1 MTRMIDI
8 LEDYCMYRN
17 YGYCRIDGNTS
28 GEDRESQID
37 DYNRVRPPYADACGR
52 SAAWL
57 PAVARSATVHP
68 WQTALCS
75 GLS

>member
-8 LEDYCMYRN
+8 LEDYCIYRS

-37 DYNRVRPPYADACGR
+37 DYNRVRAVRWRAAPGALHSRPQAAD
-52 SAAWL
+52 
-57 PAVARSATVHP
+57 
-68 WQTALCS
+68 
-75 GLS
+75 